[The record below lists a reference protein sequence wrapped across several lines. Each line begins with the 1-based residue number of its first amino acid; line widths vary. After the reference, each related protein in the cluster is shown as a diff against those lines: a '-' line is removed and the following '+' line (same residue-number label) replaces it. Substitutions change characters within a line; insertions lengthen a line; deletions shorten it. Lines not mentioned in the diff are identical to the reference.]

1 MADTAFGKMITFLR
15 GRKHVRGS
23 QFRYACLGASL
34 MALAQSCIVN
44 AAEAPVP
51 PPSGTDNAF
60 TLDEIVVTARRK
72 FESLQ
77 DVPLV
82 VEALTAETL
91 NKVNVTNLSDIQ
103 KVVPGLTMT
112 QGVNGLGAAASMR
125 GVNYDLVASGNN
137 GTVEFYLN
145 DAPISSNIIF
155 ASMYD
160 VQQVEVLRGP
170 QGTLRGRASPSGSI
184 TIATHKPDL
193 AEYGGYVNLTATTG
207 DSYNGHGGLN
217 IPLIEDKL
225 AVRVAGVYDDN
236 DANEVTSL
244 NSSIKPKSRT
254 ESGRISLRAEPADFL
269 ELNASYQRLENH
281 TINFIQN
288 ESFNVV
294 SSTAA
299 ASPIAISAD
308 DHLAIYDAPYDIE
321 QKNDIFN
328 WQASAVFAEQ
338 RLSYVGSWMKQ
349 RLDNSENYDYAN
361 FFDGKNTLGMTNA
374 AVGDLTFGQT
384 VAARQKNESHE
395 FRLQNEERI
404 LDMFDYVA
412 GYFSR
417 TSDAP
422 TTVVRSTA
430 LVVGVYPV
438 TTGTAFIN
446 GGSRLV
452 PTTIVRTSA
461 NKEASFFGNLTAH
474 FGEGTELAGGLRR
487 IKYEE
492 QATMNVG
499 GTLIPFAN
507 RDEDF
512 TKTIFS
518 GSLKHR
524 FNSDFMAY
532 ASVASSWRPGVFV
545 VGDFNLAPSAL
556 EQSFVKLAPET
567 SKSYEIGFKSD
578 LLDRR
583 LTFNASAYR
592 QDFTNYPYRV
602 AGDGVYFINTS
613 NVGTATAP
621 RLAQSVAQF
630 NFAGAVPVRV
640 HGLETELV
648 YRPAENW
655 FLAGTLNYA
664 KGEIRDGTI
673 PCNDLNKDGVP
684 DANLTSA
691 PTLAQL
697 QAAVGA
703 NNVAACKVSYR
714 SSFAA
719 PFSGT
724 LQSEYSQGIGN
735 FDGFVRGL
743 VTWKGKSKNDPTN
756 SYDEVGSYALL
767 DVYLG
772 LRDPDSAWEVSLF
785 AKNLTKNDTVLTR
798 SNGPLATSYT
808 LLKSTTAGVPF
819 GTQSSVAN
827 STYTSVTTVQPRV
840 FGINLRYAFGSR

>member
-1 MADTAFGKMITFLR
+1 M
-15 GRKHVRGS
+15 RGS
-23 QFRYACLGASL
+23 HFRYACLGAGL
-34 MALAQSCIVN
+34 IALTHSCIAN
-44 AAEAPVP
+44 AADTP
-51 PPSGTDNAF
+51 PPPADNAGVF

-91 NKVNVTNLSDIQ
+91 DKMNVTNLADIQ

-112 QGVNGLGAAASMR
+112 QSVNGLGAAASMR

-184 TIATHKPDL
+184 TIATRKPDL
-193 AEYGGYVNLTATTG
+193 SEVGGYANMTATTG
-207 DSYNGHGGLN
+207 DSYNAQGGVSV
-217 IPLIEDKL
+217 PLIEDKL
-225 AVRVAGVYDDN
+225 ALRVAGVYDDN

-244 NSSIKPKSRT
+244 NSAMKPKSRT
-254 ESGRISLRAEPADFL
+254 QGGRVSLRAEPTDFL
-269 ELNASYQRLENH
+269 ELNGSYQRMEND
-281 TINFIQN
+281 TVNFIQN

-299 ASPIAISAD
+299 ASPVAIKASD
-308 DHLAIYDAPYDIE
+308 RKSIYDTPYQID
-321 QKNDIFN
+321 QTTDIFN
-328 WQASAVFAEQ
+328 WQASAVLAEQ
-338 RLSYVGSWMKQ
+338 RLTYVGSWMKQ
-349 RLDNSENYDYAN
+349 KLDNIENYDYAN
-361 FFDGKNTLGMTNA
+361 FFDGKNTLGITNTPVA
-374 AVGDLTFGQT
+374 DLSFGQT
-384 VAARQKNESHE
+384 VSARQKNESHE
-395 FRLQNEERI
+395 FRLQNEDRI
-404 LDMFDYVA
+404 FDMFDYVA
-412 GYFSR
+412 GYFTRS
-417 TSDAP
+417 SDAP
-422 TTVVRSTA
+422 TTIVRSTA
-430 LVVGVYPV
+430 LVVGVYPDPS
-438 TTGTAFIN
+438 GTAFIN
-446 GGSRLV
+446 AGSSLV
-452 PTTIVRTSA
+452 PTTIIRTSQ
-461 NKEASFFGNLTAH
+461 NKESSFFGNLTAH
-474 FGEGTELAGGLRR
+474 LGEGTELAGGLRR

-512 TKTIFS
+512 TKTIFNAS
-518 GSLKHR
+518 AKHR
-524 FNSDFMAY
+524 FNEEFMVY

-556 EQSFVKLAPET
+556 EQSFVRLDPET
-567 SKSYEIGFKSD
+567 SKSYEVGFKSD
-578 LLDRR
+578 LMKRR
-583 LTFNASAYR
+583 LTFNVSAYR
-592 QDFTNYPYRV
+592 QDFDNYPYRV

-621 RLAQSVAQF
+621 RLAQTVNQF

-640 HGLETELV
+640 YGLETEVV
-648 YRPAENW
+648 YRPMENW

-664 KGEIRDGTI
+664 KGEIRDGAV
-673 PCNDLNKDGVP
+673 PCNDLNQDGVP

-697 QAAVGA
+697 QAAVGT
-703 NNVAACKVSYR
+703 NNVAACNVSYR

-724 LQSEYSQGIGN
+724 LQSEYSQQVGN

-743 VTWKGKSKNDPTN
+743 MTWKGKAKNDPTN
-756 SYDEVGSYALL
+756 AYDDIDSYALL
-767 DVYLG
+767 DVYVG
-772 LRDPDSAWEVSLF
+772 VRDPDGAWELSLF
-785 AKNLTKNDTVLTR
+785 AKNLTKDNTVLSR

-819 GTQSSVAN
+819 GTQSLGAN
-827 STYTSVTTVQPRV
+827 STYTSVTTTQPRV
-840 FGINLRYAFGSR
+840 FGVNLRYAFGSR